1 MRQYC
6 IAVATKISASLEDEA
21 QALLEKLCEG
31 EPADVRK
38 IAWDMFVTKLAFA
51 NGKAD
56 WFILPPVDE
65 C

>member
-6 IAVATKISASLEDEA
+6 VTVANKISTSLEENA
-21 QALLEKLCEG
+21 QALLDKLCEG
-31 EPADVRK
+31 EPPEVKK

-56 WFILPPVDE
+56 WFVLPPIDE